1 MFLKVRFQICCCLWG
16 STEVGPVNLEIPY
29 CSLFPLVAF
38 VLSHDVVAKIIRN
51 VDVRIHVKLELQEI
65 AC

>member
-1 MFLKVRFQICCCLWG
+1 M
-16 STEVGPVNLEIPY
+16 NLEIPY
-29 CSLFPLVAF
+29 CSLLPLVAF